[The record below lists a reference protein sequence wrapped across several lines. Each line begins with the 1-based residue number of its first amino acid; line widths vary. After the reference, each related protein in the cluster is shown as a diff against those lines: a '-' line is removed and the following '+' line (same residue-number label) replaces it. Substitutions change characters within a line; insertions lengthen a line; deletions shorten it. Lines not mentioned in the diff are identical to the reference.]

1 MFRFSLIL
9 FFILFSLSSR
19 EQAFSPEIQQKLTP
33 LGLGNIVGKSPEL
46 NPQRLLKVWDSVPNN
61 FAFLPV
67 VVWGNLFKEQF
78 RMAEQN
84 KQSYWMLKL
93 GLPLAYINHDQT
105 KFQENLPLL
114 QYLHQNKNKLK
125 TDELQNVLIKLE
137 EEYRSTN
144 NIERAISIRNER
156 IENGFIKTFWEI
168 YRDCGL
174 YEAAIKDFELF
185 VRYPKPGDPR
195 SASYFEHLGDL
206 YFENQQ
212 IDSARKYYKKGLG
225 LAKLIVINSP
235 QKDAYSMIGPL
246 YWRGNLTGHVAKC
259 DAAMGQYGKAIAPLL
274 YDISFSNENPDNK
287 IYKWLIL
294 SDCYLHL
301 SNYTKAKNYIDS
313 ARKYF
318 FNKTIKRI
326 QLKIYEAS
334 ANYFKATNRFD
345 SAYYYQH
352 LYSQFANELY
362 SRIQKNQSVLLLG
375 KLEIGKRRADL
386 AASNLSLSKVTSK
399 SELQQ
404 NQLILLILSLTA
416 AVIIGLILYANNR
429 QKTKSNNLIE
439 QQNLQLQQ
447 NTERISQQNARN
459 EVLLKEVH
467 HRVKNNLQVMYSLLN
482 LQKRRNKDADTKE
495 VIATLQNRIQSMA
508 MVHQNLYSHDNSE
521 LVKMGNYV
529 NMLLG
534 HLQSMYQPSQPVTVH
549 CEIDPAIQL
558 SLDKAISIGLILNE
572 AVSNA
577 FKYAFNNTKDGRLVI
592 RFQKNKKGYIVII
605 TDNGPGFTN
614 DQIKTSSMGM
624 KLIAIMCEQLA
635 ANYSL
640 QQSNGVTH
648 SFEFNY

>member
-1 MFRFSLIL
+1 
-9 FFILFSLSSR
+9 
-19 EQAFSPEIQQKLTP
+19 
-33 LGLGNIVGKSPEL
+33 
-46 NPQRLLKVWDSVPNN
+46 
-61 FAFLPV
+61 
-67 VVWGNLFKEQF
+67 
-78 RMAEQN
+78 
-84 KQSYWMLKL
+84 
-93 GLPLAYINHDQT
+93 
-105 KFQENLPLL
+105 
-114 QYLHQNKNKLK
+114 
-125 TDELQNVLIKLE
+125 
-137 EEYRSTN
+137 
-144 NIERAISIRNER
+144 
-156 IENGFIKTFWEI
+156 
-168 YRDCGL
+168 
-174 YEAAIKDFELF
+174 
-185 VRYPKPGDPR
+185 
-195 SASYFEHLGDL
+195 
-206 YFENQQ
+206 
-212 IDSARKYYKKGLG
+212 
-225 LAKLIVINSP
+225 
-235 QKDAYSMIGPL
+235 MIGPL

-439 QQNLQLQQ
+439 QQNIQLQQ
-447 NTERISQQNARN
+447 NTERIILQNSRN